1 MLEYFFVKILGAC
14 PPGTACSANIRLASP
29 YRAETS
35 KLASLQ
41 KRRPNWTSLQPAV
54 ASVGRLLGC
63 ARFVTIQ
70 KRRPGRTSQH
80 IVTNGSAAAHT
91 AAPAGAKIIL
101 LLSCSEYVRLL
112 WDGRFCREVL
122 RLFCQ
127 QRPFLQLLRRILC
140 IVRRGKVF
148 RLLFCMLRAVLL

>member
-1 MLEYFFVKILGAC
+1 VFLGGCALRI
-14 PPGTACSANIRLASP
+14 ACSAYIRLALP
-29 YRAETS
+29 YRAETP

-80 IVTNGSAAAHT
+80 IVTNGSAAVHT
-91 AAPAGAKIIL
+91 AAPAGAKLFAHNFAYEGFQCVVNRCCIGRVDLIAFGNKVVVNSASHA
-101 LLSCSEYVRLL
+101 SCQNYVN
-112 WDGRFCREVL
+112 
-122 RLFCQ
+122 
-127 QRPFLQLLRRILC
+127 I
-140 IVRRGKVF
+140 
-148 RLLFCMLRAVLL
+148 M

>member
-29 YRAETS
+29 YRA
-35 KLASLQ
+35 
-41 KRRPNWTSLQPAV
+41 RRPNWTSLQPAV
-54 ASVGRLLGC
+54 ASSGRLLGH

-101 LLSCSEYVRLL
+101 LLSCSEYGRLL

-127 QRPFLQLLRRILC
+127 QRPFLQLLRQILC